1 MLEKVGELDAEKM
14 KTEKAFH
21 DFLPTSV
28 VREMKRSK
36 VVLTLLTSPH
46 LSHQGGEGSV
56 LAQHFDCVTIFY
68 GEIIGFNS
76 LISDCS
82 ANEVLAL
89 LFGIIMLARGS
100 IDHKI
105 EIHST
110 SLVAQLL
117 LITTI
122 NLSSPH
128 N

>member
-28 VREMKRSK
+28 VRDMKRSK
-36 VVLTLLTSPH
+36 
-46 LSHQGGEGSV
+46 GGEGSV

-89 LFGIIMLARGS
+89 PF
-100 IDHKI
+100 
-105 EIHST
+105 
-110 SLVAQLL
+110 
-117 LITTI
+117 
-122 NLSSPH
+122 
-128 N
+128 

>member
-28 VREMKRSK
+28 VRDMKRSK
-36 VVLTLLTSPH
+36 
-46 LSHQGGEGSV
+46 GGEGSV

-82 ANEVLAL
+82 ANEVP
-89 LFGIIMLARGS
+89 FGMITLARGS
-100 IDHKI
+100 IDHGI

-110 SLVAQLL
+110 SLVSQLL